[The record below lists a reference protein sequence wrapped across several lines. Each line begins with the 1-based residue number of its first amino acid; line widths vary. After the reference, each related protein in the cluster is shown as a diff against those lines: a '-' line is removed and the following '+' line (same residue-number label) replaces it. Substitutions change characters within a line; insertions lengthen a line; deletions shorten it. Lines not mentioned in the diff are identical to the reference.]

1 MGRDDQKSG
10 AWAGDDHLRNITGN
24 SLARWKRRL
33 GAPGPTERGEQPE
46 LTASEAEQ
54 LHALA
59 MQRGA
64 KPLALLLQQVGQ
76 AARTA
81 GSAQPL
87 RDALQN
93 LTAFAHGEPAPGAS
107 LAPQVDAPRP
117 VASRFD
123 PNLSLMEPPM
133 LSRSVFAGPG
143 AVALPSAASPADVS
157 PTKGSPGPGLPAAGF
172 SAPASPGGPSPLPGA
187 SPPTMMSI
195 EHPSPA
201 FRAPAAPPARPA
213 SPSAL
218 PASPFS
224 HPLPLS
230 VPAPRIQEKPPP
242 VGSVL
247 GLRAKFSRG
256 PTGGSEP
263 PAERMLGL
271 GQRRRSEP
279 GMDVPSPEWPSPQ
292 AAPPAL
298 AGSESSDRRAT
309 TRRKRRNAEPGTR
322 TPIPIWLPV
331 IAGALLGLGAI
342 TVYVIV
348 SASRPGDVPP
358 PPSPTAT
365 PAPLAGNGSA
375 RPADTDRAPE
385 RTASSSFPQPP
396 PLSPGSPGKE
406 SAELTKLLE
415 MQRRLVAAC
424 QTDSNMC
431 GGRWTPLARDALGA
445 ADQAPLTILPTPGSS
460 VPPGWVHKYRVP
472 KELVLH
478 DEPAVRTRFDYLNN
492 IAGHQQFQS
501 MLFEC
506 AAYADIFESAL
517 EKYGAPSWLRAV
529 VFQESQCSPRAK
541 SPVGA
546 LGLWQFMPE
555 SAQAYGLRVDER
567 VDERLNPM
575 KETEAAV
582 HFLVDLY
589 RALGGWDLVLA
600 AYNMGPFAVLRQLN
614 RAPSGTGFWDL
625 VHAGVIP
632 EETAGYVPAIEAY
645 ALATQN
651 LSALHFTMDGKRLEA
666 TAQIPVRSG
675 TRLSLIARA
684 ASTSTT
690 RIRDLNPEFLVDVIP
705 EGAFFVRVPDGQ
717 GTRAQAFLEQLAPG
731 DEIDRCVPDTFDW
744 GATRFEASPY
754 AANCA
759 SAR

>member
-1 MGRDDQKSG
+1 MGRDDEKSG
-10 AWAGDDHLRNITGN
+10 AWKGDEHLRNITAN
-24 SLARWKRRL
+24 SLSRWNRRL
-33 GAPGPTERGEQPE
+33 GAPGPTELGEQPE
-46 LTASEAEQ
+46 LTASEAMQ

-59 MQRGA
+59 TQREA
-64 KPLALLLQQVGQ
+64 HDLADLLRRIGQ
-76 AARTA
+76 AAGAA
-81 GSAQPL
+81 GPARAL
-87 RDALQN
+87 REALQN
-93 LTAFAHGEPAPGAS
+93 LAAFAKGERPAGPAGGGAV
-107 LAPQVDAPRP
+107 APRADAPRP
-117 VASRFD
+117 GSGFD
-123 PNLSLMEPPM
+123 PNLSLAEPPM

-143 AVALPSAASPADVS
+143 PVASVASGPELLPPKD
-157 PTKGSPGPGLPAAGF
+157 P
-172 SAPASPGGPSPLPGA
+172 
-187 SPPTMMSI
+187 
-195 EHPSPA
+195 
-201 FRAPAAPPARPA
+201 RAPAAPPKASA
-213 SPSAL
+213 SPGPNPATMLSLERPRLESTPPQAPAAPNRSAAAPAPLVSPGSSFSRPL
-218 PASPFS
+218 PASI
-224 HPLPLS
+224 
-230 VPAPRIQEKPPP
+230 PAPRIQEKPPP
-242 VGSVL
+242 VGAVL
-247 GLRAKFSRG
+247 GLRAKFGQESREA
-256 PTGGSEP
+256 SEP
-263 PAERMLGL
+263 PPERMLGL
-271 GQRRRSEP
+271 GKRRRSA
-279 GMDVPSPEWPSPQ
+279 PSFE
-292 AAPPAL
+292 PPAPERL
-298 AGSESSDRRAT
+298 PERRTPRPQTALESSDSSERRAT
-309 TRRKRRNAEPGTR
+309 TRRRKREPSTGRTR
-322 TPIPIWLPV
+322 IPVWLPV
-331 IAGALLGLGAI
+331 SAAALLGLGAI
-342 TVYVIV
+342 TLYVIV
-348 SASRPGDVPP
+348 SAGRQGDVAGPTT
-358 PPSPTAT
+358 PTAKSA
-365 PAPLAGNGSA
+365 APGANNGA
-375 RPADTDRAPE
+375 PRPPETDRARE
-385 RTASSSFPQPP
+385 QGSSSPLVQPP
-396 PLSPGSPGKE
+396 TPNPASPGKE
-406 SAELTKLLE
+406 SAELTKLLD

-424 QTDSNMC
+424 QTDPTMC
-431 GGRWTPLARDALGA
+431 GGRWTPLARDALSA
-445 ADQAPLTILPTPGSS
+445 AEQAPLTIAPTPGSS
-460 VPPGWVHKYRVP
+460 VTPGWVHKYRVP
-472 KELVLH
+472 KELALH
-478 DEPAVRTRFDYLNN
+478 DEPAMRTRFDYLNN

-614 RAPSGTGFWDL
+614 RAPPGTGFWDL

-675 TRLSLIARA
+675 TRLSQIARA

-717 GTRAQAFLEQLAPG
+717 GPRAQAFLEQLAPG